1 MHVSKRRTFSKSRKS
16 NCEDMNT
23 KLCSAAREGRYDV
36 VVDCIAQG
44 ADPRWRNGAGETGLH
59 LAAWRGHVRVARLL
73 LDSGW
78 ELEVSGSGGYQGTPL
93 HCAAGR
99 GRVAVISLLVERG
112 ADTDCRDPQLETP
125 LHWAAE
131 RGKRAAVRRLLRL
144 GADTTIENRHGETAG
159 DLAEDEEIRTML
171 EEVN

>member
-1 MHVSKRRTFSKSRKS
+1 M
-16 NCEDMNT
+16 
-23 KLCSAAREGRYDV
+23 KLYSAAREGRYDV
-36 VVDCIAQG
+36 VVECIAQG
-44 ADPRWRNGAGETGLH
+44 ADPSWRSGAGETGLH

-78 ELEVSGSGGYQGTPL
+78 ELEVAGSGGYQGTPL
-93 HCAAGR
+93 HCAASR

-125 LHWAAE
+125 LHWAAQ

-144 GADTTIENRHGETAG
+144 GADINIETFNHPGLGVYHMHLKVCTFDNVLDSRGITRG
-159 DLAEDEEIRTML
+159 FP
-171 EEVN
+171 